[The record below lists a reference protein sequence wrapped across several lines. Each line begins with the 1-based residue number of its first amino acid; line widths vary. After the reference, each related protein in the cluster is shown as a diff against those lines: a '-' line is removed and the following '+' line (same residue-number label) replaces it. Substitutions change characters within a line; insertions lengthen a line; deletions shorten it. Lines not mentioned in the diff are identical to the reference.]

1 MICDTHR
8 VQSWLPSCKVW
19 YLQSVACA
27 YTQRVSSQN
36 PFELHHPQVSH
47 WQAWNH
53 NGWRATLPH
62 LWKALKFLAVNTGID
77 ETKVLIRDS
86 SQDLKLAAEYE
97 DQKHEATGMG
107 CLLLIVQSEQLHH
120 NHKCLRGT
128 KCYPVMKMN
137 AWRCIWEAKDQRNHG
152 SKGDSLSSLMTM
164 FQTLLKSHTYST
176 AIDI

>member
-8 VQSWLPSCKVW
+8 VQSWLPSCKAR
-19 YLQSVACA
+19 YLRSACA
-27 YTQRVSSQN
+27 YTQRDSSRN
-36 PFELHHPQVSH
+36 PFELHHPQVSR

-62 LWKALKFLAVNTGID
+62 LRKGLKFLAVNTGID
-77 ETKVLIRDS
+77 EMKVLIQDS
-86 SQDLKLAAEYE
+86 SRNLKLPPEYE
-97 DQKHEATGMG
+97 DQKREATGMG

-152 SKGDSLSSLMTM
+152 SEGDSLSSLMT
-164 FQTLLKSHTYST
+164 FQTPLKSRTYST
-176 AIDI
+176 AIEI